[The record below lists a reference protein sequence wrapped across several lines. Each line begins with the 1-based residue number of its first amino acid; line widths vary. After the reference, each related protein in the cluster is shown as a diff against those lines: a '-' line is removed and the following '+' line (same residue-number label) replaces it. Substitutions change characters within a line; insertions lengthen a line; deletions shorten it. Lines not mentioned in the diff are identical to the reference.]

1 MSSKCG
7 LGLGI
12 STRGNHSA
20 VGSSVLQIGAWCAAW
35 GELCGGRAGVSM
47 LQGMLVA
54 RFALGKVPCD
64 QLDAACGRSLV

>member
-1 MSSKCG
+1 
-7 LGLGI
+7 
-12 STRGNHSA
+12 
-20 VGSSVLQIGAWCAAW
+20 
-35 GELCGGRAGVSM
+35 M